1 MCVCVCVCVCVR
13 VCTCVTCF
21 HSDGSDLSQT
31 RKILIGLGIPD
42 PSDEDCRT
50 VRRACEA
57 VSTRAAR
64 LAAGMGGGVGVDN
77 TTIVTFS
84 RLRHIHAIVLYVAL
98 TYCTVRTY
106 AVMW

>member
-1 MCVCVCVCVCVR
+1 MCVCGEACVCVCVHVCLCVRVCVCVCVCVCA
-13 VCTCVTCF
+13 CVTCF

-64 LAAGMGGGVGVDN
+64 LAAGMRGEVGVG
-77 TTIVTFS
+77 T
-84 RLRHIHAIVLYVAL
+84 HP
-98 TYCTVRTY
+98 
-106 AVMW
+106 